1 MQRWWR
7 LVLNYANLP
16 DCVEG
21 EWMEEWDLDCSPED
35 YIDKRNMADSSL
47 QAIELVAAIPITG
60 PTT

>member
-1 MQRWWR
+1 
-7 LVLNYANLP
+7 
-16 DCVEG
+16 VEG